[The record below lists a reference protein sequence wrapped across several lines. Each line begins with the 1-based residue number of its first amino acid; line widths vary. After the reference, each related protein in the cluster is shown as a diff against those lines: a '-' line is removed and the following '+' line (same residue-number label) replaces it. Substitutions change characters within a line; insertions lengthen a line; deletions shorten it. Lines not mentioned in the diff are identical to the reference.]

1 MNIPF
6 RTKLRGES
14 GRAAFVISLV
24 NGPKVEEVNF
34 LSGSEELRAV
44 IPALSAAKYSL
55 AFPDDVP
62 TRIILKA
69 NLNCSVYSKE
79 CLLFIST
86 VTEAAVTSAPVQF
99 NVIPQ

>member
-1 MNIPF
+1 L

-14 GRAAFVISLV
+14 GRAGFVISLV
-24 NGPKVEEVNF
+24 NGPKVESVNF

-44 IPALSAAKYSL
+44 VPALSAAKYSL
-55 AFPDDVP
+55 SFPDDVA

-69 NLNCSVYSKE
+69 SLNCSVYSKE

-86 VTEAAVTSAPVQF
+86 VAEAAVPSVPVQF
-99 NVIPQ
+99 NVAPQ